1 MLSACNFFNEY
12 FYFIWLDSFW
22 LFFLLCLLLSLQCFN
37 SCKKKKKI
45 SFAMWE
51 SALYTCTMLVS
62 HGNMTLTYCLG
73 FKQQIG
79 IANKL
84 PCCQE
89 QKAVSL
95 GAEVDDRYRSWVGW
109 YLICTWGVKVTLEDS
124 IVKFFAQAAIKSMRA
139 PISTNITNL

>member
-37 SCKKKKKI
+37 SCKKKKI
-45 SFAMWE
+45 SFAIWE

>member
-1 MLSACNFFNEY
+1 
-12 FYFIWLDSFW
+12 
-22 LFFLLCLLLSLQCFN
+22 
-37 SCKKKKKI
+37 
-45 SFAMWE
+45 MWE